1 MAVQWLEP
9 CAFTAVGPGSVPG
22 QESNPTSCVAWLKKK
37 R

>member
-22 QESNPTSCVAWLKKK
+22 QESKIPQAVWHG
-37 R
+37 